1 MWFSIFQ
8 DNCIISGSLIAE
20 GVTLNEKVELGRGCI
35 IGPGVV
41 LDAGKIVLP
50 NTRVMV
56 TSDTAVEFLTEEL
69 CGLAVDD
76 QGSEE
81 NASESDV
88 KDQDSI
94 LFKAKFEKVMT
105 AGYKAK
111 LDFENLFSEV
121 LSLRL
126 AFKISMDDINAIVME
141 QILSFPGILKVIYTA
156 VYIFFFLKE
165 KSDNWSSVHSP
176 RDWSWPVGAVGS
188 KKTETDVKDQ
198 DSILFKAK
206 FEKVMTA
213 GYKAKLDF
221 ENLFSEVLS
230 LRLAFKISMDDINA
244 IVMEQILSFP
254 GILKVIYTAVY
265 IFFFLKEKS
274 DNWSSVHSPRDWSWP
289 VGAVGS

>member
-1 MWFSIFQ
+1 M
-8 DNCIISGSLIAE
+8 IAE
-20 GVTLNEKVELGRGCI
+20 GVTLNEGVELGRGCI

-156 VYIFFFLKE
+156 VYIFFFLRKNLIIGVAFTRPGTE
-165 KSDNWSSVHSP
+165 ADLSEPSDRKKDRILTSSHFV
-176 RDWSWPVGAVGS
+176 
-188 KKTETDVKDQ
+188 
-198 DSILFKAK
+198 F
-206 FEKVMTA
+206 
-213 GYKAKLDF
+213 
-221 ENLFSEVLS
+221 
-230 LRLAFKISMDDINA
+230 
-244 IVMEQILSFP
+244 
-254 GILKVIYTAVY
+254 
-265 IFFFLKEKS
+265 
-274 DNWSSVHSPRDWSWP
+274 
-289 VGAVGS
+289 